1 MYTIVIAKRMSVWS
15 YFLQCSATTQMS
27 NRPVLTIA
35 TSALFMLFAE
45 ITPMDFVAVALLV
58 TKETA
63 GNV

>member
-1 MYTIVIAKRMSVWS
+1 MNTIVIAKRMSVWS

-63 GNV
+63 DNV